1 MTLYEFIKMENADFD
16 TYDTVFD
23 ASVTVCAPY
32 EYDEGEEQEYYD
44 IFCNFIMQN
53 VEFVEKIDECSCTCK
68 WYDFINK
75 NIDVFRE
82 IADNM
87 WWSSTPDDKDDL
99 IYRWI
104 EEIHLWL
111 AGYVSE
117 HEYKVFMEHYAD
129 RIKGV

>member
-1 MTLYEFIKMENADFD
+1 MTLYELLKLEQYDFD
-16 TYDTVFD
+16 TFDTVFD
-23 ASVTVCAPY
+23 ICVTVCDPY
-32 EYDEGEEQEYYD
+32 IPEDGQEEYFDKFYD
-44 IFCNFIMQN
+44 FIIKN
-53 VEFVEKIDECSCTCK
+53 VEVVGKTGECTCVCK
-68 WYDFINK
+68 WYDFIHN

-87 WWSSTPDDKDDL
+87 WWSSTPDDEDDL

-104 EEIHLWL
+104 KEIHLWL

-129 RIKGV
+129 KIKGV